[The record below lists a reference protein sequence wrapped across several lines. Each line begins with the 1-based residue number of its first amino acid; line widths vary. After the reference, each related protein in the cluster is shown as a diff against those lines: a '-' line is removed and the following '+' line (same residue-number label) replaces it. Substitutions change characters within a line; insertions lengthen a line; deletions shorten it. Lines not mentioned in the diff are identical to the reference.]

1 MSCYIPPLCLAII
14 KSFND
19 YENLLH
25 SPLMKPVTIIQSI
38 NPFRLQENMVS
49 LGYLF
54 RLINKAVES
63 YREVN

>member
-1 MSCYIPPLCLAII
+1 
-14 KSFND
+14 
-19 YENLLH
+19 
-25 SPLMKPVTIIQSI
+25 MKPVTIIQSI

-63 YREVN
+63 YREVNWCDLM